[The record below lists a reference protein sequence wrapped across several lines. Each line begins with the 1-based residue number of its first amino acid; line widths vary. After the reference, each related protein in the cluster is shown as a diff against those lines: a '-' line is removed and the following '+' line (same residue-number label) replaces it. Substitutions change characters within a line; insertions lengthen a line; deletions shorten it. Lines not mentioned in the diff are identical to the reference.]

1 MVVRQDKWSKAWAAV
16 QPEYKLSLGEEKNFF
31 SIRFQNLS
39 KING

>member
-1 MVVRQDKWSKAWAAV
+1 MVVRQDKWSKAAV
-16 QPEYKLSLGEEKNFF
+16 QPEYKLSLGEEKNIF